1 MLGRQCHFGFGINRM
16 EILMNKDN
24 NFDFSSMLFSAPQNP
39 TPSPFSNVAIPAAPS
54 PRPSLSLADL
64 MRGLSQPPKPKPP
77 ALSVEHMNQILTESL
92 NKKLEVNPGRRL
104 PTIFDLAIGEGRKLN
119 AAFAYTDL
127 DGYSKLISS
136 QGTGT
141 GFKLLQAFV
150 TLVEKIT
157 AHFNGAVVDCAGDRT
172 LSVFFRSSEDNS
184 AGPIKEALTAA
195 LWIQTAMHKVVA
207 PRFRA
212 AQVQQVSASIGIDY
226 GSAIA
231 GCVGVRGN
239 KRIVFFGDAA
249 NTAAKLQEQG
259 AGGETVVSP
268 LAFQHRPSYL
278 NNGTWRFDQE
288 YDFVQRTVKWYKTAY
303 LFVDDLPV
311 DKQIYLK

>member
-1 MLGRQCHFGFGINRM
+1 
-16 EILMNKDN
+16 
-24 NFDFSSMLFSAPQNP
+24 
-39 TPSPFSNVAIPAAPS
+39 
-54 PRPSLSLADL
+54 
-64 MRGLSQPPKPKPP
+64 
-77 ALSVEHMNQILTESL
+77 MNQILRESL

-104 PTIFDLAIGEGRKLN
+104 PTIFDLAVGEGRKLN

-136 QGTGT
+136 KGTGI

-157 AHFNGAVVDCAGDRT
+157 GHFNGAVVDCAGDRT
-172 LSVFFRSSEDNS
+172 LSVFFRPSEDNS
-184 AGPIKEALTAA
+184 DGPIKEAVTAA

-212 AQVQQVSASIGIDY
+212 AQVEQVSASIGIDY

-239 KRIVFFGDAA
+239 KRLVFFGDAA
-249 NTAAKLQEQG
+249 NRAAKLQDEG
-259 AGGETVVSP
+259 IGGETVLSP
-268 LAFQHRPSYL
+268 LAFQYRPAYL
-278 NNGTWRFDQE
+278 NDGTWSFQPQ
-288 YDFVQRTVKWYKTAY
+288 YDFTTGGVRCYKTSYWFAGD
-303 LFVDDLPV
+303 VPV
-311 DKQIYLK
+311 GKETYLK